1 MTRAAFFCN
10 DVSSVDHVYAAG
22 RREKIAA
29 MSALH
34 PTVVTSENLDR
45 ELEHLHDLEVIFS
58 TWGMFPLTGDQLDSL
73 PNLKAVFYAAGTVQQ
88 FARPFLERGIVVVSG
103 WGANAVPVAEFTLAQ
118 ILLSNKNYFQN
129 ARDSAHPESRKSA
142 TGGPGNFGET
152 VSLLGAGMVGRNV
165 LKLLK
170 PFSLTVLVFDPFL
183 DAEEA
188 VELGVTKVCLDEAFS
203 RSHVVS
209 NHLANLPETE
219 RMIRG
224 SHIASMQSH
233 AVFINTGRG
242 ATVAEE
248 EMVDVLRARTDLT
261 ALLDV
266 TFPEPPASDSP
277 LYGLENVFMTNH
289 IAGSM
294 NNEVVRLVDY
304 VLEDFEA
311 WQNGR
316 PMRYAITLEALER
329 MA

>member
-10 DVSSVDHVYAAG
+10 DLSSVDHVYPAG
-22 RREKIAA
+22 RREKIAE
-29 MSALH
+29 MCALH
-34 PTVVTSENLDR
+34 PTVITSENLGR
-45 ELEHLHDLEVIFS
+45 ELAQLNDLEVIFS
-58 TWGMFPLTGDQLDSL
+58 TWGMFPLTSDQLDSL

-88 FARPFLERGIVVVSG
+88 FARPFLERGIIVVSG

-129 ARDSAHPESRKSA
+129 ARDSAHPESRKLA

-165 LKLLK
+165 IKLLK
-170 PFSLTVLVFDPFL
+170 PFSLRVLVFDPFL
-183 DAEEA
+183 DTGEA
-188 VELGVTKVCLDEAFS
+188 DALGVTTVGLDEAFS

-224 SHIASMQSH
+224 THIASMRSH

-248 EMVDVLRARTDLT
+248 EMTDVLRERTDLT

-266 TFPEPPASDSP
+266 TYPEPPVSDSP
-277 LYGLENVFMTNH
+277 LYDLKNVFMTNH

-311 WQNGR
+311 WRDGR
-316 PMRYAITLEALER
+316 PMKYKVTVEALTR

>member
-1 MTRAAFFCN
+1 
-10 DVSSVDHVYAAG
+10 
-22 RREKIAA
+22 
-29 MSALH
+29 
-34 PTVVTSENLDR
+34 
-45 ELEHLHDLEVIFS
+45 HDLEVIFS